1 MSELGLDGTNGILC
15 RPGVQTV
22 HSSAGLGLEQLYLST
37 QLESPYG
44 ATFAPAATSTVILHL
59 DGPVRVSRGPAGR
72 RRSRQVAAGG
82 LFLHPAGRELT
93 VELGSALR
101 TVHLYLTAQA
111 LDEAAGGRS
120 PELAEDLGV
129 ADALL
134 EQLVRAL
141 DRALR
146 DWEPAARTY
155 VDQLTSATAAQLT
168 RFHARGRGPATDEPG
183 RGALSEQQH
192 RVVHALMQDRLGEPL
207 PLAVLAQAVGL
218 GPSQF
223 SRRFKARTG
232 VAPHQYLLDL
242 RVDEAARLLRSGT
255 DPIALVAAR
264 CGFSHQ
270 EHLTRVF
277 RARLGTTPGTV
288 RRGG

>member
-1 MSELGLDGTNGILC
+1 
-15 RPGVQTV
+15 
-22 HSSAGLGLEQLYLST
+22 
-37 QLESPYG
+37 
-44 ATFAPAATSTVILHL
+44 
-59 DGPVRVSRGPAGR
+59 
-72 RRSRQVAAGG
+72 
-82 LFLHPAGRELT
+82 
-93 VELGSALR
+93 
-101 TVHLYLTAQA
+101 
-111 LDEAAGGRS
+111 
-120 PELAEDLGV
+120 
-129 ADALL
+129 
-134 EQLVRAL
+134 
-141 DRALR
+141 
-146 DWEPAARTY
+146 
-155 VDQLTSATAAQLT
+155 
-168 RFHARGRGPATDEPG
+168 
-183 RGALSEQQH
+183 
-192 RVVHALMQDRLGEPL
+192 
-207 PLAVLAQAVGL
+207 VGL